1 MFCLKLSLIL
11 NFKNAVLSKTTFR
24 SIFESFDGVLRVKEI
39 YRLGSMDSKI
49 YTLANNAW
57 LWLGNWQNLH
67 FHQNYLCDLHLWKQ
81 IPDRE

>member
-1 MFCLKLSLIL
+1 
-11 NFKNAVLSKTTFR
+11 
-24 SIFESFDGVLRVKEI
+24 LRAKEI

-49 YTLANNAW
+49 YTLAKNAW